1 MPLVQEA
8 PRKRDWL
15 KVASVLTISIVLVT
29 TLFGAVLGAPATAL
43 AGIVGSKRTMGLIMQ
58 STLVITGLVMLV
70 IALGELGL
78 TRRLLPEIHFDP
90 RRSEGASA
98 PGSRGMYRQAAILGA
113 TMAAT
118 FGIACTKPLYLALLA
133 YVALIGNIAYGALA
147 LGAYGLGMASSVA
160 LAGFVLLFLPAGRFG
175 RLLRWLEDRQEAFHI
190 VQGVVFAAAGGL
202 SVAFFLVRYGAF
214 IPPM

>member
-29 TLFGAVLGAPATAL
+29 TLFGAILGAPAAAL

-78 TRRLLPEIHFDP
+78 TRRLLPEVRFDP
-90 RRSEGASA
+90 RPAEGVGAA
-98 PGSRGMYRQAAILGA
+98 GSRGTYRRAAIFGA

-118 FGIACTKPLYLALLA
+118 FGIACTKPLYLALLV
-133 YVALIGNIAYGALA
+133 YVALVGSVAYGALV
-147 LGAYGLGMASSVA
+147 LGAYGLGLAASVVLSG
-160 LAGFVLLFLPAGRFG
+160 LVLLPANRAA
-175 RLLRWLEDRQEAFHI
+175 RLNRWLAAHEEAFHF
-190 VQGVVFAAAGGL
+190 VQGVVFAFLGALTA
-202 SVAFFLVRYGAF
+202 SFFWLRYA
-214 IPPM
+214 IPPA